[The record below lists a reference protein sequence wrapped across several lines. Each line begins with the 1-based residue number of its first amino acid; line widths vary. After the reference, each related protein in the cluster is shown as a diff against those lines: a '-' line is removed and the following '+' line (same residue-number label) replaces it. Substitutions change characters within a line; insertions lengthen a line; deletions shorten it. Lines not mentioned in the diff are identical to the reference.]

1 MQNSRLNFI
10 RRKCKT
16 YRPYQFKFFK
26 SGLPQILF
34 GPFLNNLTQIVP
46 GMGLSTVGGK
56 YCTGGK
62 PGGIMY

>member
-1 MQNSRLNFI
+1 MLEES
-10 RRKCKT
+10 
-16 YRPYQFKFFK
+16 RPYHFKLFK
-26 SGLPQILF
+26 GCLPQILF

-46 GMGLSTVGGK
+46 GMGLSIVGGK